1 MKRILI
7 ASSLVAAL
15 AVPAMAQQ
23 SSQLVQ
29 TLEHQMVSLGLSDV
43 DLSTAS
49 VNDLARIKWVLDDTD
64 TTIDQKERIQ
74 AILN

>member
-7 ASSLVAAL
+7 TSSLIAAL
-15 AVPAMAQQ
+15 AVPAVAQQ

-29 TLEHQMVSLGLSDV
+29 TLENQMAREGLADV

-49 VNDLARIKWVLDDTD
+49 VNELARIKWVLDDTD
-64 TTIDQKERIQ
+64 STVDQKERIR